1 MFSPVDK
8 MEKGNMLEKIYN
20 DNSNKKKIKMSKLSK
35 NYKKTN
41 YKFAKI
47 EINLDQKLK
56 IYKRKIK
63 LKTKNIRNYNK
74 RTKVYFV
81 IFILLLN

>member
-35 NYKKTN
+35 NYKKT
-41 YKFAKI
+41 K
-47 EINLDQKLK
+47 
-56 IYKRKIK
+56 
-63 LKTKNIRNYNK
+63 
-74 RTKVYFV
+74 
-81 IFILLLN
+81 